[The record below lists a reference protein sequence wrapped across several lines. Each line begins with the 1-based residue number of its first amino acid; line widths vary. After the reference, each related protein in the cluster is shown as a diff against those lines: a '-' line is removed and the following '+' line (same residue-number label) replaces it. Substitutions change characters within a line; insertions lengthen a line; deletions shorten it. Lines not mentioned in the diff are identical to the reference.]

1 MNGVRFFHYQGRWF
15 QLDSTANDSITRLVV
30 VRAEQIFVAYRQ
42 VIAPRTHPG
51 APPRLVLFASFRSY
65 QAYLASLGVKIENQG
80 CFLKDK
86 NLVVIGSE
94 LTKASDSLSAALKR
108 NASFR
113 KQLDVLKKLLDQR
126 LQVVAD
132 QYKKQGLSKAETER
146 AILAERSK
154 FDKQLRA
161 ARDDLRKSDH
171 DVAQLF
177 KENMGQT
184 FVRLYHESF
193 HAYLRNS
200 VYPSEKY
207 DVPLW
212 LNEGLAVIFQ
222 GGVLDGN
229 TLRVDAPNPEFLK
242 IIRADLSP
250 GRAMPL
256 EKLLAAKEQNFL
268 ATDATMPA
276 EVNRYYAYAW
286 GVAYSLVFRQQHLFN
301 GPTIGQYVQMSSK
314 NAAPKQRFERL
325 VGQPLDQFEAQWQA
339 EVHGR

>member
-1 MNGVRFFHYQGRWF
+1 M
-15 QLDSTANDSITRLVV
+15 
-30 VRAEQIFVAYRQ
+30 
-42 VIAPRTHPG
+42 
-51 APPRLVLFASFRSY
+51 FASFRAY
-65 QAYLASLGVKIENQG
+65 QTFLESLGVKIENQG
-80 CFLKDK
+80 CFLKEK
-86 NLVVIGSE
+86 NIVVIGSE

-113 KQLDVLKKLLDQR
+113 KQLDMLKKLLDQR
-126 LQVVAD
+126 LQAVAD
-132 QYKKQGLSKAETER
+132 QYKKQGLTKAEAER

-193 HAYLRNS
+193 HAYLQNY
-200 VYPSEKY
+200 VFPSEKY

-222 GGVLDGN
+222 GGILDGN
-229 TLRVDAPNPEFLK
+229 MLRVDAPNPEFLK
-242 IIRADLSP
+242 IIRTDLSKD
-250 GRAMPL
+250 RALPL
-256 EKLLAAKEQNFL
+256 EKLLAAKESDFL
-268 ATDATMPA
+268 ATGATTPA

-286 GVAYSLVFRQQHLFN
+286 GLAYNLVFGQQQLFN
-301 GPTIGQYVQMSSK
+301 GPALGQYVQMPSK
-314 NAAPKQRFERL
+314 NMEPTARFEHL
-325 VGQPLDQFEAQWQA
+325 IGQPLGPFEAKWQA
-339 EVHGR
+339 ELHGR